1 MIWTLKIECVFGLY
15 LEEECI
21 RTIEIDSGSSLFD
34 LHDTIQDV
42 VDFDRD
48 HLFEFFA
55 GRHYRNHK
63 VVFGD
68 SFDWEESADIYAETT
83 LEQVYPLS
91 KSCKL
96 YYHFD
101 FGDDWYFEIQKSRKK
116 PREPEP
122 EVRYPRIVESIGPAP
137 QQYGSWEDE

>member
-1 MIWTLKIECVFGLY
+1 MLWTLRIECVFGLY

-34 LHDTIQDV
+34 LHETIQDA

-55 GRHYRNHK
+55 GRNYRNRK
-63 VVFGD
+63 VVFED
-68 SFDWEESADIYAETT
+68 SFDWEESGDIYTETT
-83 LEQVYPLS
+83 LEQVYPLP

-101 FGDDWYFEIQKSRKK
+101 FGDDWYFEIRKSRKK

-122 EVRYPRIVESIGPAP
+122 GVRYPRIVESIGPAP

>member
-1 MIWTLKIECVFGLY
+1 
-15 LEEECI
+15 
-21 RTIEIDSGSSLFD
+21 RSSLLD

-48 HLFEFFA
+48 HPFEFFA
-55 GRHYRNHK
+55 GRNYRNRK
-63 VVFGD
+63 LVFGN
-68 SFDWEESADIYAETT
+68 SFDWEENADTYAETT
-83 LEQVYPLS
+83 LEQVYPLP

-101 FGDDWYFEIQKSRKK
+101 FGDDWYFEIRKGRKK

-122 EVRYPRIVESIGPAP
+122 GIRYPRIVESIGPAP